1 MTLHCKEIM
10 MRRQNRLVLA
20 GALLLAAC
28 GCAAA
33 QRVRLKPIRP
43 ADVGRLQTRLD
54 KSLLQDGAKEIQ
66 VDAKQSFDLEAADGT
81 TTLTLVTVA
90 FRVPH
95 GAVVGRYC
103 GIFLL
108 PRNAPEMFFNPISDD
123 LPVVCEDIA
132 AVRLRRDRG
141 VPPAFVFTGRFS
153 SGARGGWEQR
163 FTISW
168 DAVGHKYTLDDTGL

>member
-1 MTLHCKEIM
+1 MTPRCKEIT

-33 QRVRLKPIRP
+33 QGVRLKPIRP

-54 KSLLQDGAKEIQ
+54 QSLLQDGAREVQ
-66 VDAKQSFDLEAADGT
+66 VDAKQSFDLQAADGT
-81 TTLTLVTVA
+81 TTLTLVAVA
-90 FRVPH
+90 FHVPH

-103 GIFLL
+103 GVFPL
-108 PRNAPEMFFNPISDD
+108 PRYAPEMFFNPTSDD
-123 LPVVCEDIA
+123 LPVVCETITP
-132 AVRLRRDRG
+132 VWLRRDRG

-153 SGARGGWEQR
+153 SGARGVWEQR

-168 DAVGHKYTLDDTGL
+168 DAAGHKYTLDDTGL